1 MSQPDLERK
10 LAAILYADVA
20 GYSRLMGEDEDGT
33 HRILSAY
40 LDTFVASIEG
50 HGGRAVHFA
59 GDAVLADFSSVTSA
73 LTCAIAVQRDLAQRN
88 QNLADDRKVQF
99 RIGINLGD
107 VIVDR
112 DDIYGDG
119 VNVAARLEGL
129 SEVGGICISGTVFD
143 QVEGRVDCGFAYMG
157 AQKVKNIRKPVL
169 AYGVLLDPA
178 EKGKV
183 IGAPSARPAWTIP
196 AAAVFVAAAV
206 GAAVWFG
213 LARPPGEAPMVA
225 EAPLA
230 MPDRPSIAVLP
241 FANESGDAAQDYF
254 ADGLTDDLIIDL
266 SKVSGLFVI
275 ARNSVFA
282 YKGKPVTVQEV
293 AKRLGVKYVLE
304 GSVRKAGGQVR
315 INAKLIDAMSG
326 QQLWA
331 DRYDGTLKDIFM
343 LQDDVVGKI
352 VSALSVELTEDDMK
366 SKMAAVK
373 ETASP
378 DAYDFLLRGL
388 QYRSRFKWKDALEAR
403 ELFAKALEQDPNY
416 ARAAIALGNHYYEAW
431 RIWGEPRDEN
441 LNMAIEHATKAATID
456 PGSPLPH
463 VLLAQA
469 YFFLGRYGESEGEAR
484 KALALNPSDADA
496 LASLAD
502 FMRLSGRPEEAVDLF
517 KRAMRLDPLFP
528 AWQLA
533 WLGHAYF
540 MTGAYDEAIQT
551 LKRGVR
557 RDAGYIAFHLF
568 LAASHAA
575 SGNLEEAKREAAEV
589 LKNNPEFTLEAY
601 TGFIGHKNPAD
612 LERDLAAMRK
622 AGLPD

>member
-1 MSQPDLERK
+1 
-10 LAAILYADVA
+10 
-20 GYSRLMGEDEDGT
+20 
-33 HRILSAY
+33 
-40 LDTFVASIEG
+40 
-50 HGGRAVHFA
+50 
-59 GDAVLADFSSVTSA
+59 
-73 LTCAIAVQRDLAQRN
+73 
-88 QNLADDRKVQF
+88 
-99 RIGINLGD
+99 
-107 VIVDR
+107 
-112 DDIYGDG
+112 
-119 VNVAARLEGL
+119 
-129 SEVGGICISGTVFD
+129 
-143 QVEGRVDCGFAYMG
+143 
-157 AQKVKNIRKPVL
+157 
-169 AYGVLLDPA
+169 
-178 EKGKV
+178 
-183 IGAPSARPAWTIP
+183 
-196 AAAVFVAAAV
+196 
-206 GAAVWFG
+206 
-213 LARPPGEAPMVA
+213 
-225 EAPLA
+225 
-230 MPDRPSIAVLP
+230 
-241 FANESGDAAQDYF
+241 
-254 ADGLTDDLIIDL
+254 
-266 SKVSGLFVI
+266 
-275 ARNSVFA
+275 
-282 YKGKPVTVQEV
+282 
-293 AKRLGVKYVLE
+293 KRLGVKYVLE

-551 LKRGVR
+551 LKRG
-557 RDAGYIAFHLF
+557 
-568 LAASHAA
+568 
-575 SGNLEEAKREAAEV
+575 
-589 LKNNPEFTLEAY
+589 
-601 TGFIGHKNPAD
+601 
-612 LERDLAAMRK
+612 
-622 AGLPD
+622 